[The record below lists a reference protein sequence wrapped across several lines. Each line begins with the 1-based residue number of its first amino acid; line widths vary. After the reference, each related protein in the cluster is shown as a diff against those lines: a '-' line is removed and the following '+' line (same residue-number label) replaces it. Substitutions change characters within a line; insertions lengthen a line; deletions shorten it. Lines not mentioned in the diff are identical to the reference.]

1 MARHGKV
8 RQGAVRRAGPQR
20 PGPTSQ
26 EIKVLEAIG
35 FGGYMLVQV
44 DINAAI
50 VGGHPYAYSATLED
64 IEAFL
69 ASES

>member
-1 MARHGKV
+1 
-8 RQGAVRRAGPQR
+8 
-20 PGPTSQ
+20 
-26 EIKVLEAIG
+26 VLENRLRHTATRRGYRLTKSRLRDSRAIG